1 MKAENRPAGGFPT
14 TSTAPSISERAE
26 GVSSYGKTLLN
37 DVAGFIRRY
46 VVLSETQADA
56 VALWV
61 AHTHAIDA
69 AETTPYLAI
78 SSAEKQS
85 GKSRLG
91 LDVFQLLVRE
101 PLPSMNI
108 SDAALFRA
116 IEELSPTLL
125 LDEADA
131 VFKAREREELRGL
144 LNAGYRRGAVAYR
157 MGGTNRSK
165 LEKFKVFSAKA
176 FIGIGDFLPDTLVDR
191 SIPIRLKRR
200 TREEPIERFRR
211 RDVAPAGETLR
222 AHLADWLEPQID
234 YLGAARPHLL
244 DELDERAQEMWEPL
258 LAIADLAGGDWPH
271 HAATAAL
278 TLSTGDEREDDSLT
292 ARLLN
297 DIYTVF
303 ENGAG
308 DRLRTADLIAHLV
321 EIEESPWGDW
331 YGKTI
336 SPQGLSKLLRT
347 HRIKTMPVRVE
358 GETVRGY
365 KREQFTD
372 AFVRV
377 LGVTGVTNVAS
388 ESPSQAERNASNAC
402 NAGDTNGRVPSFGDP
417 GYLDPDLVQDE
428 LDYYR
433 QKITEAGGEV
443 S

>member
-1 MKAENRPAGGFPT
+1 VNYPSGLYGNR
-14 TSTAPSISERAE
+14 I
-26 GVSSYGKTLLN
+26 LD
-37 DVAGFIRRY
+37 DVVAFIRRF

-91 LDVFQLLVRE
+91 LEVFPLIVRE
-101 PLPSMNI
+101 PLPSMTI
-108 SDAALFRA
+108 SDAAVFRA

-165 LEKFKVFSAKA
+165 LEKFKVFSAKV
-176 FIGIGDFLPDTLVDR
+176 FIGIGNFLPDTLVDR

-200 TREEPIERFRR
+200 TREEPIERFKP
-211 RDVAPAGETLR
+211 RDVTPEGEMLR
-222 AHLADWLEPQID
+222 DRLADWLEPQID
-234 YLGAARPHLL
+234 YLRAARPHLP
-244 DELDERAQEMWEPL
+244 DELDDRAQDMWEPL
-258 LAIADLAGGDWPH
+258 LAIADLAEGDWPDR
-271 HAATAAL
+271 AATAAL
-278 TLSTGDEREDDSLT
+278 ALSTGDEREDDSMT

-303 ENGAG
+303 ENGVG

-336 SPQGLSKLLRT
+336 SPHALSRLLKA
-347 HRIKTMPVRVE
+347 HRIKTLPVWVE
-358 GETVRGY
+358 GKTVKGY

-372 AFVRV
+372 AFARV
-377 LGVTGVTNVAS
+377 LGVRRVRSVRS
-388 ESPSQAERNASNAC
+388 ESPSHAAPNFPNPP
-402 NAGDTNGRVPSFGDP
+402 NPGDTNGRVPSFADT
-417 GYLDPDLVQDE
+417 GYLDYVAAVHRNGHITTGEALELKRLHDLVS
-428 LDYYR
+428 
-433 QKITEAGGEV
+433 EAGGEV